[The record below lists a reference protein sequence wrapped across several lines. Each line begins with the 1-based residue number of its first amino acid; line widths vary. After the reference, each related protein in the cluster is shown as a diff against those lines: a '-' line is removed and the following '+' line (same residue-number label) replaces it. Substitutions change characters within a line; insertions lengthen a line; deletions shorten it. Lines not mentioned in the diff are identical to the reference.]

1 MINFFKFIKQKWD
14 NIYPPKTQEFK
25 TKIEIERD
33 KTYETRWVWY
43 HTIIA
48 IELLITNILLLWML
62 ILLREL

>member
-14 NIYPPKTQEFK
+14 NRYPSKTQEFK

-48 IELLITNILLLWML
+48 IELLVTNILLLWML